1 MGAERRKHPRIP
13 SDITI
18 ELALDDGGHTARLRD
33 VSESGI
39 CFFLDRGLEEMTILE
54 VAFDLPADDSFHRV
68 QTTGVVV
75 RSRKISPAVDHFEV
89 ALFFNGLDESARLAL
104 RAFVAGARG

>member
-18 ELALDDGGHTARLRD
+18 EVALDDGGHEARLRD
-33 VSESGI
+33 VSESGL
-39 CFFLDRGLEEMTILE
+39 CFFLDRSIEEMTILE
-54 VAFDLPADDSFHRV
+54 VAFDVPSDAGFHRV

-75 RSRKISPAVDHFEV
+75 RSRKISPAVDHYEV
-89 ALFFNGLDESARLAL
+89 ALFFNGLDESARIAL
-104 RAFVAGARG
+104 RAFVDGSRA